1 MNIIPEPLQTSS
13 AEPPSTPAST
23 LAATPAH
30 PAPTNQNTLGGIPA
44 EATQSDDPATANTA
58 TAVKDGDTKR
68 SARDLKKLTLLLRFI
83 APYKVRFSLAMVAL
97 CISAGTVLAIGWGL
111 KHVIDEGFASANA
124 ATLDSTLLIL
134 IGMLALLGV
143 STFFRYYNITWVG
156 QRVVADIRHAV
167 YAHLLTLSP
176 SFFERTRTG
185 EVISRLTNDTTLVES
200 VIGSMFSWALRN
212 TVLFL
217 GGMVMLFITSVKLTL
232 FVLAVIPLVMV
243 PILVL
248 GRRVRK
254 LSKKITDHTA
264 EASAYIDESLHE
276 IRTVQAYAHEA
287 VDRGR
292 FGDRVEA
299 IFKAGETKAAYTA
312 GLIAAVIV
320 LAFGAIAVILWVGG
334 RDVIAGRI
342 TAGELSA
349 FVFYAVL
356 VANAV
361 GAVSEVY
368 GELMR
373 ASGAS
378 ERLMELLN
386 TQSEIAAPSHPVA
399 LPARN
404 DRSGNI
410 HLPTGRVAFEGVTF
424 HYPSRPETAALKD
437 FSIRVEPSEV
447 VALVGPS
454 GAGKTTV
461 FQLLLRFYDPSSG
474 TVKVDGIDVKA
485 ADPREVRSR
494 IALVSQD
501 AVIFAANVWENVRYG
516 RPDATDAEVRTA
528 CEAAFAREFIEAMP
542 QGFETELGERGVKL
556 SGGQRQ
562 RISIAR
568 AFLADRSVLLLDE
581 ATSALDAESERMVQL
596 AMEKL
601 MQGRT
606 TLIIA
611 HRLATVKSAHRIVVL
626 EEGRLV
632 AEGSHDALVA
642 EGGLYSRLA
651 ALQFNTM

>member
-1 MNIIPEPLQTSS
+1 MSQTSS
-13 AEPPSTPAST
+13 QSPSSLSSLPSAALAPVAPSADTVPPPAKS
-23 LAATPAH
+23 
-30 PAPTNQNTLGGIPA
+30 
-44 EATQSDDPATANTA
+44 
-58 TAVKDGDTKR
+58 
-68 SARDLKKLTLLLRFI
+68 SARDLKKLAVLVRYV
-83 APYKVRFSLAMVAL
+83 APYKIRFAVAMLAMCAS
-97 CISAGTVLAIGWGL
+97 SASVLMIGPGL
-111 KHVIDEGFASANA
+111 KHVIDQGFASGDAS
-124 ATLDSTLLIL
+124 TLDGTLLIL
-134 IGMLALLGV
+134 VGMLMLLGV
-143 STFFRYYNITWVG
+143 STFFRSYNITWIG

-167 YAHLLTLSP
+167 YSHLLTLSP
-176 SFFERTRTG
+176 SFFENARTG
-185 EVISRLTNDTTLVES
+185 EVISRLTNDTTLIES
-200 VIGSMFSWALRN
+200 VVGTMVTMSLRN
-212 TVLFL
+212 IAFFI
-217 GGMVMLFITSVKLTL
+217 GGMTLLFFTSVKLTL

-254 LSKKITDHTA
+254 LAKQITDNTA
-264 EASAYIDESLHE
+264 EASAYIDESIHE

-287 VDRGR
+287 ADRSR

-299 IFKAGETKAAYTA
+299 IFKAGETKAFYTA
-312 GLIAAVIV
+312 GLIAAVIT

-349 FVFYAVL
+349 FVFYAVM
-356 VANAV
+356 VASAV
-361 GAVSEVY
+361 AAVSEVY

-378 ERLMELLN
+378 ERIMELLATKSDIDVPKN
-386 TQSEIAAPSHPVA
+386 PVA
-399 LPARN
+399 MPQSDRTG
-404 DRSGNI
+404 RSG
-410 HLPTGRVAFEGVTF
+410 RVKFQDVTF
-424 HYPSRPETAALKD
+424 HYPSRPDSPALKNL
-437 FSIRVEPSEV
+437 SLSVEPSEV

-461 FQLLLRFYDPSSG
+461 FQLLLRFYDPTSG
-474 TVKVDGIDVKA
+474 SVWLDGVNVKT

-516 RPDATDAEVRTA
+516 RPEATDAEVRAA
-528 CEAAFAREFIEAMP
+528 CEAAFALEFIDSMP
-542 QGFETELGERGVKL
+542 QGFDTQLGERGVKL

-568 AFLADRSVLLLDE
+568 AFLANRSVLLLDE

-611 HRLATVKSAHRIVVL
+611 HRLATVKSANRIIVL
-626 EEGRLV
+626 EDGIMV
-632 AEGSHDALVA
+632 AEGTHDVLVA
-642 EGGLYSRLA
+642 QGGLYARLA
-651 ALQFNTM
+651 ALQFNTH

>member
-1 MNIIPEPLQTSS
+1 MQVNTIQTSVTALAS
-13 AEPPSTPAST
+13 MPSTPEAPLQAS
-23 LAATPAH
+23 PS
-30 PAPTNQNTLGGIPA
+30 TNSSNSGG
-44 EATQSDDPATANTA
+44 
-58 TAVKDGDTKR
+58 G
-68 SARDLKKLTLLLRFI
+68 SASVNIKSSAKDLKKLAALVRYV
-83 APYKVRFSLAMVAL
+83 APYKLRFAVAMLAL
-97 CISAGTVLAIGWGL
+97 CVSSATVLAIGSGL
-111 KHVIDEGFASANA
+111 KHVIDQGFASANA

-134 IGMLALLGV
+134 IGMLLLLGV
-143 STFFRYYNITWVG
+143 STFFRSYNITWVG
-156 QRVVADIRHAV
+156 QRVVADIRRAA
-167 YAHLLTLSP
+167 YNHLLTLSP
-176 SFFERTRTG
+176 SFFESTRTG
-185 EVISRLTNDTTLVES
+185 EVISRLTNDTALVES
-200 VIGSMFSWALRN
+200 VVGSMFSIALRN
-212 TVLFL
+212 TAFFV
-217 GGMVMLFITSVKLTL
+217 GGMVMLFFTSVKLTL

-248 GRRVRK
+248 GRKVRK
-254 LSKKITDHTA
+254 LAKKITDNTA

-276 IRTVQAYAHEA
+276 IRTVQAYAHEP
-287 VDRGR
+287 VDRLR

-299 IFKAGETKAAYTA
+299 IFKAGETKAFYTA
-312 GLIAAVIV
+312 GLIAAVIT

-356 VANAV
+356 VAGAV
-361 GAVSEVY
+361 AAVSEVY

-378 ERLMELLN
+378 ERLMELLA
-386 TQSEIAAPSHPVA
+386 TQSAITIPKTPVP
-399 LPARN
+399 LPLKT
-404 DRSGNI
+404 GNAK
-410 HLPTGRVAFEGVTF
+410 LGRVVFYGVTF
-424 HYPSRPETAALKD
+424 HYPSRLETAALKNL
-437 FSIRVEPSEV
+437 SLTIAPSEV

-454 GAGKTTV
+454 GAGKTTL
-461 FQLLLRFYDPSSG
+461 FQLLLRFYDPATGSIALDG
-474 TVKVDGIDVKA
+474 VDIKT

-516 RPDATDAEVRTA
+516 RPEASDAEVRAA
-528 CEAAFAREFIEAMP
+528 CEAAFALEFIEAMP
-542 QGFETELGERGVKL
+542 QKFATELGERGVKL

-626 EEGRLV
+626 EAGQLV
-632 AEGSHDALVA
+632 AEGTHEALVA
-642 EGGLYSRLA
+642 EGGLYARLA
-651 ALQFNTM
+651 ALQFNTT

>member
-1 MNIIPEPLQTSS
+1 MNTNSEPSPVSS
-13 AEPPSTPAST
+13 VAYVSK
-23 LAATPAH
+23 
-30 PAPTNQNTLGGIPA
+30 LGR
-44 EATQSDDPATANTA
+44 SDDIAAADMTSKATISENQ
-58 TAVKDGDTKR
+58 DHKR
-68 SARDLKKLTLLLRFI
+68 SARDLKKLTVLLRFV
-83 APYKVRFSLAMVAL
+83 APYKIRFSLAMVAL
-97 CISAGTVLAIGWGL
+97 CISAATVLAIGWGL
-111 KHVIDEGFASANA
+111 KHVIDEGFASANV

-134 IGMLALLGV
+134 IGMLAVLGT

-287 VDRGR
+287 VDRER

-299 IFKAGETKAAYTA
+299 IFKGGETKAMYTA
-312 GLIAAVIV
+312 ALIAAVIV

-386 TQSEIAAPSHPVA
+386 TQSEIAAPAYPVA
-399 LPARN
+399 LP
-404 DRSGNI
+404 DRHGE
-410 HLPTGRVAFEGVTF
+410 LRTGRVAFDRVTF

-437 FSIRVEPSEV
+437 FSLNIEPSEV

-474 TVKVDGIDVKA
+474 AVKVDGVDVKA
-485 ADPREVRSR
+485 ADPREVRAR

-516 RPDATDAEVRTA
+516 RPDATDVEVRTA
-528 CEAAFAREFIEAMP
+528 CEAAFALEFIEAMP
-542 QGFETELGERGVKL
+542 HGFDTELGERGVKL

-611 HRLATVKSAHRIVVL
+611 HRLATVKSANRIVVL

-632 AEGSHDALVA
+632 AEGTHDALVA

-651 ALQFNTM
+651 ALQFNTH

>member
-1 MNIIPEPLQTSS
+1 MGTVQYGVNTISKPTQTALPDSVS
-13 AEPPSTPAST
+13 ASASTYASASTSVAPAVTSTPTST
-23 LAATPAH
+23 PS
-30 PAPTNQNTLGGIPA
+30 APTH
-44 EATQSDDPATANTA
+44 
-58 TAVKDGDTKR
+58 DGDPKR
-68 SARDLKKLTLLLRFI
+68 SARDLKKLTVLLRFV
-83 APYKVRFSLAMVAL
+83 APYKVRFLLAMVAL
-97 CISAGTVLAIGWGL
+97 CISAATVLAIGWGL
-111 KHVIDEGFASANA
+111 KHVIDEGFASANV
-124 ATLDSTLLIL
+124 ATLDSTLMIL
-134 IGMLALLGV
+134 IGMLAVLGV

-287 VDRGR
+287 VDSRR
-292 FGDRVEA
+292 FGERVEA
-299 IFKAGETKAAYTA
+299 IFKEGETKAVYTA
-312 GLIAAVIV
+312 ALIAAVIV

-386 TQSEIAAPSHPVA
+386 TRSEIAAPAHPIELPVSHA
-399 LPARN
+399 RAGHDHLPA
-404 DRSGNI
+404 
-410 HLPTGRVAFEGVTF
+410 GRVALEHVTF

-437 FSIRVEPSEV
+437 FSLRVEPSEV

-474 TVKVDGIDVKA
+474 VVKVDGIDVKA
-485 ADPREVRSR
+485 ADPRSVRTR

-516 RPDATDAEVRTA
+516 RPDATDTEVRTA

-562 RISIAR
+562 RVSIAR

-651 ALQFNTM
+651 ALQFNTA